1 MTEKRKLSTRNR
13 GEPPLKKRQSSPPPP
28 PPPPPPVAPAEEGL
42 PTKLKDGQPLPIL
55 PEQQEHELSMT
66 DFQSI
71 AERSTPGIVTQ
82 ECPRLMCFSSGVLAA
97 AIERSRHKWLSE
109 GVFEKYWAKPSKK
122 KTQIDTPNPAKESMA
137 KLGVCSMI
145 IEPHVFEITLYTVK
159 ESQPTFPPANVQTP
173 PPPSSEFNPFQ
184 NHNTYQTPL
193 YHAPLPPAPRF
204 QHHTQL
210 NSNPSQLTLPP
221 FKEGFGQFG
230 PQGSAPL
237 RRPPAAAPKSTMPE
251 RQGPPEQTR
260 PNESTTSGAKPS
272 PDPVI
277 QMLATRAASDHN
289 LKALMKVVASGNA
302 SQKQLRDFQN
312 HIDDLNGLLKSGS
325 SPSQPMKDPPVPK
338 PPPNSGP
345 EHKPQSLISTST
357 LGMAQSPHPPPITH
371 PIPPTPIKSE
381 PLPQYFSH
389 VATPPRSKAPT
400 AYRSDISAIVFDF
413 GGSGDRF
420 LFPRF
425 SILEYLPGGTQVI
438 VSFLIIRTGSLAA
451 SGTYSHN
458 SSYYQPVTMRLS
470 TPHPKTLEPLSRIV
484 APPEDVRN
492 YMNSVFDKMNRA
504 ENVFL
509 ATRLPRPS
517 EGSEVDKVDTIVQ
530 ADHPII
536 KPLYSPPNGL
546 IPLKV

>member
-1 MTEKRKLSTRNR
+1 M
-13 GEPPLKKRQSSPPPP
+13 
-28 PPPPPPVAPAEEGL
+28 
-42 PTKLKDGQPLPIL
+42 
-55 PEQQEHELSMT
+55 
-66 DFQSI
+66 
-71 AERSTPGIVTQ
+71 
-82 ECPRLMCFSSGVLAA
+82 SSGVLAA
-97 AIERSRHKWLSE
+97 AIDRSRQKWLSE

-122 KTQIDTPNPAKESMA
+122 KTQIDATNPAKESMA

-145 IEPHVFEITLYTVK
+145 VEPHVFEITLYTVR
-159 ESQPTFPPANVQTP
+159 ETQSTFPAANFQTP

-193 YHAPLPPAPRF
+193 YHVPPPPAPHF
-204 QHHTQL
+204 QHHNQP

-221 FKEGFGQFG
+221 FREGFGQFG
-230 PQGSAPL
+230 PQGPPPL
-237 RRPPAAAPKSTMPE
+237 RHPPISTPKPTVPE
-251 RQGPPEQTR
+251 RPGPPT
-260 PNESTTSGAKPS
+260 PNNARQDESVNSGTKPS

-312 HIDDLNGLLKSGS
+312 HIDDLNGILKSRN
-325 SPSQPMKDPPVPK
+325 SPSQSTHDPPAPEPPSSSVPEYK
-338 PPPNSGP
+338 T
-345 EHKPQSLISTST
+345 QSLISTST
-357 LGMAQSPHPPPITH
+357 LGTPQSPHPPPISH
-371 PIPPTPIKSE
+371 PIPPAAIKSE

-389 VATPPRSKAPT
+389 VATPQKSKVPSP
-400 AYRSDISAIVFDF
+400 YKLDISAIVFDF
-413 GGSGDRF
+413 GGTGDRF

-451 SGTYSHN
+451 SGTYKHN

-470 TPHPKTLEPLSRIV
+470 TPHPKTLEPLARVV
-484 APPEDVRN
+484 APAEEVRN
-492 YMNSVFDKMNRA
+492 YMNSVFDKMNRT

-517 EGSEVDKVDTIVQ
+517 ESNEVEKVDSVMQ
-530 ADHPII
+530 VDHSII
-536 KPLYSPPNGL
+536 KPMYSPPNTL
-546 IPLKV
+546 VPLKA